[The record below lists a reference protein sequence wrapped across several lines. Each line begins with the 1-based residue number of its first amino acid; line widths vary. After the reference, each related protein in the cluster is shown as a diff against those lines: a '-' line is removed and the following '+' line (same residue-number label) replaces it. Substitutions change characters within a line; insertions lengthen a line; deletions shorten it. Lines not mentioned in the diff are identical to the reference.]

1 VFSASLPTSLEA
13 ARALGLKLRA
23 ARELKGLTPEDIS
36 QAEKIPTGMV
46 NALERGDYSNMGASV
61 YVRGFVRSYA
71 RAVRLDISELDEDM
85 EALGFVRQPDLI
97 ASQGERV
104 ERTVLSEHWMKF
116 ASYLVGSVIML
127 SAMYFVTQAD
137 RFVLS
142 GRSAAPAAVEALP
155 PSVIE
160 PLPVTEIAIPA
171 ANSGNLAAPNLLEN
185 DASAE
190 PIDQLDSTQNR
201 STQALALPRPAQ
213 TEPNPVETQTFE
225 APIAAAMAGLPN
237 LRPQLV
243 RFELKVKQA
252 VWAKVSD
259 ASGRVLVNDN
269 LSKGSQRSFE
279 GQPPFTVLVGNAAD
293 TEVLLGGNAVDFSS
307 FVKGNVARFKVSEQ
321 SGGLTL
327 ISNMAAQP
335 QQ

>member
-1 VFSASLPTSLEA
+1 MTSAPLPTSLEA
-13 ARALGLKLRA
+13 ARALGVKLRA
-23 ARELKGLTPEDIS
+23 AREIKGLTPEDIS
-36 QAEKIPTGMV
+36 QSEKIPTGMV

-71 RAVRLDISELDEDM
+71 RAVRLDICELDEDM

-104 ERTVLSEHWMKF
+104 ERTGLSEQWMKF
-116 ASYLVGSVIML
+116 ASYLVGSVIMM

-142 GRSAAPAAVEALP
+142 SRSPAPAAVEPLP
-155 PSVIE
+155 PSEVE
-160 PLPVTEIAIPA
+160 PLPVTEIAIPTA
-171 ANSGNLAAPNLLEN
+171 NLANLTTPTLLASEASTAPV
-185 DASAE
+185 D
-190 PIDQLDSTQNR
+190 PIDLTPNQ
-201 STQALALPRPAQ
+201 STQATTLAQPIQPELS
-213 TEPNPVETQTFE
+213 PVETQTFE
-225 APIAAAMAGLPN
+225 APIAAAMGGLPD
-237 LRPQLV
+237 LRSQSA

-269 LSKGSQRSFE
+269 LSKGSQKSFE

-307 FVKGNVARFKVSEQ
+307 FVKGNVARFKVTEQ
-321 SGGLTL
+321 SGELTL
-327 ISNMAAQP
+327 IPNAAAQP

>member
-13 ARALGLKLRA
+13 ALALGLKLRA

-71 RAVRLDISELDEDM
+71 RAVRLDMSELDEDM
-85 EALGFVRQPDLI
+85 EALGFVSQPDLV

-104 ERTVLSEHWMKF
+104 ERTVLSEQWMKF
-116 ASYLVGSVIML
+116 ASYLVGSVIMM

-142 GRSAAPAAVEALP
+142 DRNAAPAAVQPLP
-155 PSVIE
+155 PSVVE
-160 PLPVTEIAIPA
+160 PLPVTEMVIPPTS
-171 ANSGNLAAPNLLEN
+171 SGNLVAPTLAPN
-185 DASAE
+185 DAI
-190 PIDQLDSTQNR
+190 PPQLNQLDSTQNQ
-201 STQALALPRPAQ
+201 STQSLALPQPAQ
-213 TEPNPVETQTFE
+213 GELIPAETQTYE
-225 APIAAAMAGLPN
+225 APIAAAMTGLPN
-237 LRPQLV
+237 LRSQSA

-252 VWAKVSD
+252 VWTRVSD

-269 LSKGSQRSFE
+269 LPKGSQKSFI

-293 TEVLLGGNAVDFSS
+293 TEVLLGGTAVDFSS

-321 SGGLTL
+321 SGELTL
-327 ISNMAAQP
+327 ISNVAAQP